1 MKIATLERASAASA
15 SVPLALPAGG
25 WQARL
30 RLGFTRDG
38 DTTRLTE
45 RSHVGPLRVQ
55 KPLYP
60 EDPVICHA
68 IVVHPPGGIAGGDAL
83 HLDVAVGDAA
93 HALVTTP
100 GAAKWYRANGKVAS
114 QDTSIRV
121 GPGASLEWLPQETIF
136 YNEAEV
142 RLHTEVDLHPTARYL
157 AFDVFCFGR
166 THSGERFERGN
177 VSQQSRIRLG
187 GRLVWFEQGKIAG
200 GARDMRSPLVLAGRS
215 VCATLVAVAE
225 VIPPTLPALLRE
237 AGEALLARDMADN
250 VESAD
255 KVDKLNGLD
264 AFGVTLMKHV
274 LVVRYL
280 GNSSETARRIMT
292 RAWQTVRPQ
301 LIGHDATPPRIWN
314 T

>member
-1 MKIATLERASAASA
+1 MKIATLERASAAVA
-15 SVPLALPAGG
+15 SVPLPAPASG

-30 RLGFTRDG
+30 RLGFSRDG

-55 KPLYP
+55 KALYP
-60 EDPVICHA
+60 EDPAICHA
-68 IVVHPPGGIAGGDAL
+68 IVVHPPGGVAGGDAL
-83 HLDVAVGDAA
+83 HLDIGLGDAA
-93 HALVTTP
+93 QALVTTP

-114 QDTSIRV
+114 QETTIRV
-121 GPGASLEWLPQETIF
+121 GAGASLEWLPQETIF
-136 YNEAEV
+136 YNEADV
-142 RLHTEVDLHPTARYL
+142 RIHTEVDLHPTARYV

-166 THSGERFERGN
+166 THSGERFERGA
-177 VSQQSRIRLG
+177 VSQQSRIRRG
-187 GRLVWFEQGKIAG
+187 GRLLWFEQGRIAG
-200 GARDMRSPLVLAGRS
+200 GARDMRSPLVLAERS
-215 VCATLVAVAE
+215 VCATLIAVADA
-225 VIPPTLPALLRE
+225 IPPTLPALLRE
-237 AGEALLARDMADN
+237 AGEALLEDSGVGKTNEVDTL
-250 VESAD
+250 SAA
-255 KVDKLNGLD
+255 D

>member
-1 MKIATLERASAASA
+1 M
-15 SVPLALPAGG
+15 
-25 WQARL
+25 
-30 RLGFTRDG
+30 
-38 DTTRLTE
+38 
-45 RSHVGPLRVQ
+45 Q
-55 KPLYP
+55 KSLYP
-60 EDPVICHA
+60 EDSAICHA
-68 IVVHPPGGIAGGDAL
+68 IVVHPPGGVAGGDAL
-83 HLDVAVGDAA
+83 HLDIGLGEDA

-114 QDTSIRV
+114 QDTTIRV
-121 GPGASLEWLPQETIF
+121 GPGACLEWLPQETIF
-136 YNEAEV
+136 FNEAEV

-166 THSGERFERGN
+166 THSGERFERGA
-177 VSQQSRIRLG
+177 VSQKSRIRRD
-187 GRLVWFEQGKIAG
+187 GRLVWFEQGRIAG
-200 GARDMRSPLVLAGRS
+200 GGRDMRSPLVLAGRS
-215 VCATLVAVAE
+215 VCATLVAVAD

-237 AGEALLARDMADN
+237 AGEALLA
-250 VESAD
+250 AD
-255 KVDKLNGLD
+255 KVDNGNNTDDANKTNGQD

-301 LIGHDATPPRIWN
+301 IMGHDATPPRIWN

>member
-1 MKIATLERASAASA
+1 LAATLSA
-15 SVPLALPAGG
+15 PAAGPTSDAADG

-45 RSHVGPLRVQ
+45 RSHIGPLRVQ

-60 EDPVICHA
+60 EDPSICHA
-68 IVVHPPGGIAGGDAL
+68 IVVHPPGGVAGGDAL
-83 HLDVAVGDAA
+83 HLDVTLGEAA

-114 QDTSIRV
+114 QDTIIRL
-121 GPGASLEWLPQETIF
+121 GADARLEWLPQETIF
-136 YNEAEV
+136 FNEADV
-142 RLHTEVDLHPTARYL
+142 RIHTEVDLHPAARYL

-166 THSGERFERGN
+166 THSGERFDRGA
-177 VSQQSRIRLG
+177 VGQKSRIRRD
-187 GRLVWFEQGKIAG
+187 GRLVWFEQGRIAG
-200 GARDMRSPLVLAGRS
+200 GSRDMSSPLGLAGHS
-215 VCATLVAVAE
+215 VCATLVAVADA
-225 VIPPTLPALLRE
+225 IPPALPALLRE
-237 AGEALLARDMADN
+237 AGEALREGD
-250 VESAD
+250 EGGSR
-255 KVDKLNGLD
+255 D

-280 GNSSETARRIMT
+280 GSSSETARRIMAV
-292 RAWQTVRPQ
+292 AWQTVRPR
-301 LIGHDATPPRIWN
+301 LMGHDATAPRIWN

>member
-1 MKIATLERASAASA
+1 MKIATFERASAAAA
-15 SVPLALPAGG
+15 SVPLPALTSV

-55 KPLYP
+55 KALYP
-60 EDPVICHA
+60 EDPAICHA
-68 IVVHPPGGIAGGDAL
+68 IVVHPPGGVVGGDAL
-83 HLDVAVGDAA
+83 HLDIAVGDASQ
-93 HALVTTP
+93 ALVTTP

-114 QDTSIRV
+114 QETTIRV
-121 GPGASLEWLPQETIF
+121 GAGASLEWLPQETIF
-136 YNEAEV
+136 FNEAEV

-166 THSGERFERGN
+166 THSGELFERGTI
-177 VSQQSRIRLG
+177 SQQSRIRRD

-215 VCATLVAVAE
+215 VCATLVAVADA
-225 VIPPTLPALLRE
+225 IPPALPALLRE
-237 AGEALLARDMADN
+237 AGEALLEDDGARKAH
-250 VESAD
+250 EGD
-255 KVDKLNGLD
+255 KSNAAD